1 MEPSEKESLQ
11 LGFVRGLAV
20 CSAVTSLLFL
30 VSCPSA
36 FAGGQ
41 HRFSIKVFSS
51 TDDQFWTNSVI
62 IEGTHE
68 VMLVDAQLTKTNA
81 ERVLQEI
88 KETKK
93 PLSLIYITH
102 EHADHFLG
110 LEVFKEAYP
119 RVRIIANSAVVD
131 RINQVYREKIDKWK
145 TILGSGATSQVVAI
159 EKFDGNFIKF
169 ESSKIEILKNI
180 QGDTDE
186 NTMLWIPGQRIL
198 IAGDVVFNN
207 MHVYTA
213 ETDSKARG
221 KWLNSINKIRE
232 LKPSVVIPGHGKVG
246 APLDASTAVDFT
258 ENYLLVFEEELKRA
272 ENPEG
277 LVESMKARFP
287 SADLILSVERGA
299 KANVKR

>member
-1 MEPSEKESLQ
+1 MEPSKNESLPGTFRFRF
-11 LGFVRGLAV
+11 LGGAAV
-20 CSAVTSLLFL
+20 CSAMTSLLFL
-30 VSCPSA
+30 ISSPSA
-36 FAGGQ
+36 LAGGQ
-41 HRFSIKVFSS
+41 HGFSIKVFTS

-93 PLSLIYITH
+93 PLSIIYVTH

-110 LEVFKEAYP
+110 LEVFREAYP
-119 RVRIIANSAVVD
+119 GVRIIANSAVTD
-131 RINQVYREKIDKWK
+131 RINKVYQEKIDKWQK
-145 TILGSGATSQVVAI
+145 ILGSAASSRVVTI
-159 EKFDGNFIKF
+159 SKFDGNFIEF
-169 ESSKIEILKNI
+169 ENSKIEVLKHI
-180 QGDTDE
+180 RGDTDQ

-198 IAGDVVFNN
+198 IAGDVLFND

-221 KWLNSINKIRE
+221 KWLNSLQRIRE
-232 LKPSVVIPGHGKVG
+232 LNPSVVIPGHSKVG

-258 ENYLLVFEEELKRA
+258 ENYLLVFEEELKKA
-272 ENPEG
+272 KNPD
-277 LVESMKARFP
+277 SFIDTMKERFP
-287 SADLILSVERGA
+287 S
-299 KANVKR
+299 